1 MEGDGTHAVRPA
13 SGARVDPGRP
23 VPFAIGVPAGKLLGM
38 RPEPWPSPH
47 GDGSPEPSR
56 APLGTALSQELSR
69 RLFGSL
75 IQAATEVSAELSRQ
89 TARLVGGDGLGPP
102 AALESIEAQHRL
114 TQRRFR
120 EAGAWLAVVSA
131 GMGAEIG
138 NRRLVPDLL
147 GSLEA
152 LLLRA
157 LDGPTYEH
165 DPAFSWPA
173 LARGA
178 GQSFEA
184 PLVLLMTL
192 LVADIAQGRATKKRR
207 LGLRCDPQGC
217 RFEAWLERLPDATGK
232 AWIERWRA
240 QLPLVIPGADL
251 ELLEVP
257 PDESGPG
264 ARPACLR
271 LELPAGWLDPE
282 NGVPGS

>member
-1 MEGDGTHAVRPA
+1 MQ
-13 SGARVDPGRP
+13 
-23 VPFAIGVPAGKLLGM
+23 AGKLLGM
-38 RPEPWPSPH
+38 TPASDARRGASDGRPEPSP
-47 GDGSPEPSR
+47 

-69 RLFGSL
+69 TLFSSL

-89 TARLVGGDGLGPP
+89 TALLVGGEGLGAPLP
-102 AALESIEAQHRL
+102 LEQIEASHRA

-147 GSLEA
+147 ESLEG

-157 LDGPTYEH
+157 FGG
-165 DPAFSWPA
+165 PAFQRQPAFDWPR

-184 PLVLLMTL
+184 PLAVLMTL
-192 LVADIAQGRATKKRR
+192 VVAELSQGRAPQRR
-207 LGLRCDPQGC
+207 LLSLRCQTDGT
-217 RFEAWLERLPDATGK
+217 RFEAGLERPPDAAGR

-240 QLPLVIPGADL
+240 QLPQIVPGADL
-251 ELLEVP
+251 ELLEP
-257 PDESGPG
+257 QADEAEERPT
-264 ARPACLR
+264 PACLR
-271 LELPAGWLDPE
+271 LELPAGWLE
-282 NGVPGS
+282 PGHPSSPRG